1 MNTYYSDKELC
12 EKRITTIL
20 KLYKIHTPLP
30 NFIKDD
36 ITRVLENIGWSCWF
50 ADWVNHRIYCWVLEI
65 NATLPNPPNTEF
77 IHWED
82 IESDDESDDEE
93 DEDLVYVIKL
103 WTYNKSTKT
112 INYDGLW
119 EDCETGDKEF
129 KTEEEAREQFEYATE
144 GDKGYSAV
152 SLVKIDPNSE
162 DRETLIEEWEDNIDD
177 YVETAK
183 RHIKLYYSN
192 SNTDFYIYNGDVE
205 WEYDDKEVEKAYELA
220 KEWGKTQDGLESVCI
235 EETIPDDGSSV
246 ILCKFDFSE

>member
-1 MNTYYSDKELC
+1 MNTYYTDEELC
-12 EKRITTIL
+12 EKRITTLL

-50 ADWVNHRIYCWVLEI
+50 ADWLNHRIYCWSLEL
-65 NATLPNPPNTEF
+65 NATLPNPPDTTF

-82 IESDDESDDEE
+82 IESDDESNDDSDDGYNEC
-93 DEDLVYVIKL
+93 VYVIKT
-103 WTYNKSTKT
+103 WEYNHKT
-112 INYDGLW
+112 HTTNYAGLW

-162 DRETLIEEWEDNIDD
+162 DRETIIDEWEEEPEDEDEDEEENID
-177 YVETAK
+177 
-183 RHIKLYYSN
+183 
-192 SNTDFYIYNGDVE
+192 YIE
-205 WEYDDKEVEKAYELA
+205 PELVQ
-220 KEWGKTQDGLESVCI
+220 GKMNLKKI
-235 EETIPDDGSSV
+235 E
-246 ILCKFDFSE
+246 FSE